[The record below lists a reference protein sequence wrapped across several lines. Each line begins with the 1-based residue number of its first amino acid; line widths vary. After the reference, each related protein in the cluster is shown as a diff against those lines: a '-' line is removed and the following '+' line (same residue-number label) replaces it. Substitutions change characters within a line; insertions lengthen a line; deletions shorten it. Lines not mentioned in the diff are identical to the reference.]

1 MFFSSQVF
9 DEVIIFSTL
18 NSYFYL
24 KKSSCW
30 TIIILISLFS
40 CENMCIIFCKK
51 TASDN
56 VNICTVSENNI
67 GAPKMLHNFG
77 ASKLSVFA
85 TSIEDFSLLLL
96 VKFWLRNSDGSCAFL
111 LLKVKAIR
119 LSWLFTTTF
128 KIIKSDSN
136 CCRNS

>member
-1 MFFSSQVF
+1 MFFFLSGFWWSDYF
-9 DEVIIFSTL
+9 KTL
-18 NSYFYL
+18 DSYFYV
-24 KKSSCW
+24 KKISCW

-40 CENMCIIFCKK
+40 CENMCIIFCKKK

-85 TSIEDFSLLLL
+85 TSIDDFSLLLL
-96 VKFWLRNSDGSCAFL
+96 MKFWLRNSDSSCTFL
-111 LLKVKAIR
+111 LLK

-128 KIIKSDSN
+128 KSVKSDN
-136 CCRNS
+136 VFCRNI